1 VAKAND
7 YSNQQPL
14 SPIAKLLVDTIRCV
28 RQGANVPRSFLL
40 SGPPGVGKT
49 HAVRL
54 ASQASIHNTK
64 LVSLRGSELLAKG
77 SSNPSEASRA
87 LKREFERAALMLTEE
102 TKQDGVILV
111 FLDECD
117 ALMSVEP
124 IAAMFA
130 KILDRLNSAKQDEG
144 WGRLIVIAATNRVDS
159 LPAMLRRAGRLE
171 QEIPIAPPNALE
183 RATILQSL
191 LEGSSYLDS
200 SKANNGFD
208 PKELRRISEIC
219 VGYVPA
225 DLTALVRRAALLA
238 VQADAENIS
247 PAYLEQAM
255 GDVGASALRDASLSA
270 PPKTTWDDIA
280 GDPGGAKVS
289 LQYRQ
294 LILISTFC
302 LSNVSNLYRPLCAKR
317 LSGLVPNAAHI
328 RVWDLYLR
336 GGFCFMVLLVAPKL
350 PWLGRPLVLR
360 ESPFLPYRLPR
371 YMHPPMSEKQKL
383 SSDVPLHW
391 LDQPLRA
398 FCSLTR
404 LIRF

>member
-1 VAKAND
+1 MAKAND
-7 YSNQQPL
+7 YSYEQPL
-14 SPIAKLLVDTIRCV
+14 SPIAKLLVDTIWCV

-54 ASQASIHNTK
+54 ASQSSVNTE
-64 LVSLRGSELLAKG
+64 LISLRGSELLAKG
-77 SSNPSEASRA
+77 SGNPSEASRA
-87 LKREFERAALMLTEE
+87 LRWEFERAALMVTEE
-102 TKQDGVILV
+102 TKCNTVVLV
-111 FLDECD
+111 FVDECD
-117 ALMSVEP
+117 ALLSVEP

-130 KILDRLNSAKQDEG
+130 TILDRLSSSKQEEG
-144 WGRLIVIAATNRVDS
+144 WSRLIVVAATNRVDS
-159 LPAMLRRAGRLE
+159 LPGMLRRAGRLD

-208 PKELRRISEIC
+208 PEELRRISEIC

-238 VQADAENIS
+238 VQADAENIT

-270 PPKTTWDDIA
+270 PPKITWDDIA

-289 LQYRQ
+289 FHCRQ
-294 LILISTFC
+294 LHLISTFC
-302 LSNVSNLYRPLCAKR
+302 LSNASHLYRPLCAKL
-317 LSGLVPNAAHI
+317 LSGLVPNAAHT

-336 GGFCFMVLLVAPKL
+336 EGFCFMALLVAPKL
-350 PWLGRPLVLR
+350 PWLGRPLVPR
-360 ESPFLPYRLPR
+360 GSPFFPYRLPR
-371 YMHPPMSEKQKL
+371 YMHPPMLEKQKL

-391 LDQPLRA
+391 LDQQLRV